1 MSLTEE
7 EVTSLAH
14 MMRYFGE
21 YNNSESQN
29 GICVDHVE
37 VMLTK
42 SSERIKLVWDNS
54 AQVYELHLQS

>member
-7 EVTSLAH
+7 EVSDLAR

-21 YNNSESQN
+21 YNDGESTSTT
-29 GICVDHVE
+29 CVDHVE

-42 SSERIKLVWDNS
+42 TGKRVKLVWDNS
-54 AQVYELHLQS
+54 AQVYELHLQP